1 MPLDISADDL
11 FLRFAVVL
19 ALAAAAGM
27 LARVL
32 RQPPI
37 IAFIGVG
44 IMVGPLWLNL
54 VTDRDLWDLL
64 ATVGIALL
72 LFVVGLRLD
81 VETIRRTG
89 PVALATGLGQVGF
102 TSLVGFLIALAL
114 GLDVVPAIYVAVAL
128 TFSSTIIIV
137 KLLSD
142 KREIDSLHGRIAVGF
157 LIVQDMVVIV
167 VLIALSS
174 FGVGSEEET
183 RLQEVLLVMA
193 RGAGM
198 LVVVGLMMRFVLP
211 TAVRVLAG
219 SQELLV
225 LGAIAWAVGLAAGAE
240 WIGFSQEVGAFLAGV
255 ALAPTDYRNALS
267 SRLTSLRDFLLLFFF
282 ISLGATLD
290 LTHIGA
296 NIWPSLIFS
305 VFVLVGNP
313 LIVVAIMGAMGYRKR
328 TGFLAGLTVAQIS
341 EFSLILAALGVSL
354 GHIDSE
360 TLGLV
365 TLVGIITIGT
375 STYLILY
382 SHAIYDRVA
391 PLLGI
396 FERSA
401 LNRDEISG
409 GVPASG
415 RTELILFGVGRYGG
429 GILDDLVGRGIEVL
443 AMDFDP
449 EAVASRRLN
458 GGRVIYGDATDPD
471 IHEYLPFSET
481 RWVVSSIPSVQ
492 AGHEVAQNLRQAGY
506 RGKVA
511 LTAPRPEDTEAV
523 QGAGAD
529 LVLTPFSDAA
539 QRAGEIIVERLD
551 RSE

>member
-313 LIVVAIMGAMGYRKR
+313 LIVVAIMGVMGYRKR

>member
-313 LIVVAIMGAMGYRKR
+313 LIVVAIMGVMGYRKR

-539 QRAGEIIVERLD
+539 QRAGEIIVER
-551 RSE
+551 